1 MGVSS
6 FFFRS
11 NMCVPCTFSPVNQA
25 TYLLNHIKHIVDSI
39 VSKMFWDSN
48 DSRPGFDQETNLLK
62 TARAQGDVPRQ
73 LGWKAADH
81 WGKVP

>member
-1 MGVSS
+1 MGVS
-6 FFFRS
+6 FFFCS
-11 NMCVPCTFSPVNQA
+11 NMCVPCTFSPVNQS
-25 TYLLNHIKHIVDSI
+25 TYSDSI
-39 VSKMFWDSN
+39 VSFLFKMFWDSN
-48 DSRPGFDQETNLLK
+48 DSRPSFDQEKNLLK